1 MGDLFGEIQKN
12 AATGGRRKTLLTILA
27 RLDEQDRS
35 DLIKALD
42 DISIPALAIRAAL
55 AKRNIAL
62 SMSAIYRYRKGEGD
76 FELER

>member
-1 MGDLFGEIQKN
+1 MADLFGEIQKN
-12 AATGGRRKTLLTILA
+12 AATCGRRKTLPTILA
-27 RLDEQDRS
+27 RLDEQDRN

>member
-1 MGDLFGEIQKN
+1 MADLFGEIQKS
-12 AATGGRRKTLLTILA
+12 AATCGKKSTLQKIFA
-27 RLDEQDRS
+27 RLDEQDRN